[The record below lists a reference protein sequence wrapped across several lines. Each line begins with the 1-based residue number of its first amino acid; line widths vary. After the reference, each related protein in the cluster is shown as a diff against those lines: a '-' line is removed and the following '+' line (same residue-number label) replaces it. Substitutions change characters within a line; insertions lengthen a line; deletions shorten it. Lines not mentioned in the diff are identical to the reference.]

1 LNKGML
7 IQKIMDEV
15 RDTKLRNKLLAEV
28 VADHEMKNSLI
39 TDELNKLGLKLYS

>member
-1 LNKGML
+1 
-7 IQKIMDEV
+7 MDEV
-15 RDTKLRNKLLAEV
+15 RDTKLRDKLLAEV